1 MHSLLRA
8 SLRAIGAPAAANAGI
23 PGLKPVRPRETTVP
37 DLEFEAVYRAAG
49 PALQLALLLARE
61 AGLRQK
67 AIREL
72 KLDSCNFEMRVLTGR
87 TKAWSTYNVPMTRRL
102 ETKLLWACQAVTNP
116 DMPILQ
122 AFNRGQGPLC
132 STNLDHK
139 LRAAKAA
146 AGCASGW
153 AFHDLRRTGARAIY
167 AAFHDIRKVQ
177 RFLGHLNPQHS
188 WWYLGLEATE
198 LTHDDIEHC
207 SSERQK
213 ESAA

>member
-8 SLRAIGAPAAANAGI
+8 ALRAIGAPAGANAGI

-61 AGLRQK
+61 AGLRHK

-72 KLDSCNFEMRVLTGR
+72 KLCNCDFENRALTGR
-87 TKAWSTYNVPMTRRL
+87 TKAWSTYNVPMTKRL
-102 ETKLLWACQAVTNP
+102 ETKLRWFREGAEDWSL
-116 DMPILQ
+116 PILQ
-122 AFNRGQGPLC
+122 RFNRAQLPLC
-132 STNLDHK
+132 ATNLDHK
-139 LRAAKAA
+139 LREAKKG
-146 AGCASGW
+146 AGCAGSWG
-153 AFHDLRRTGARAIY
+153 FHDLRRTGARAIY

-198 LTHDDIEHC
+198 LTHADIEQC
-207 SSERQK
+207 SSERK
-213 ESAA
+213 GKVA

>member
-8 SLRAIGAPAAANAGI
+8 ALRAIGAPASANAGI

-37 DLEFEAVYRAAG
+37 DREFEAVYWAAG

-61 AGLRQK
+61 AGLRHK

-72 KLDSCNFEMRVLTGR
+72 KLSNCDFENRLLVGR

-102 ETKLLWACQAVTNP
+102 ETKLLWACQAVKNP
-116 DMPILQ
+116 ETPILQ

-139 LRAAKAA
+139 LREAKK
-146 AGCASGW
+146 ASG
-153 AFHDLRRTGARAIY
+153 RTGARAIY

-198 LTHDDIEHC
+198 LSHDDIEQC
-207 SSERQK
+207 SSEPK
-213 ESAA
+213 ASAA